1 MCIVCCWI
9 QKSVENIL
17 SEFLFKICL
26 QSIIYGWFRHQK
38 QINASFSCWR
48 NRSVIEQS
56 AAFHLWVVSVHSKH
70 DTWHMTHEPWAVA
83 TTWAKRLL
91 IPTSRLGAYSR
102 TSQLI
107 HWGWYVSGAWGVII
121 YSAGICE
128 CWPTYQWTNA
138 SASVCN
144 EAVLC
149 YKTFP
154 CSKYFLFYSITDIF
168 DNKINNLAL
177 WYINF
182 IAQHFSVR
190 LRTSG
195 MWAIAIVKNNNHK
208 SMQHYCINFEVVQF
222 FHSKC
227 LRS

>member
-1 MCIVCCWI
+1 MVGSDIKNKSMLLSVVGGTDQSLSSQQLFTCEWWVCTA
-9 QKSVENIL
+9 NMT
-17 SEFLFKICL
+17 
-26 QSIIYGWFRHQK
+26 
-38 QINASFSCWR
+38 
-48 NRSVIEQS
+48 
-56 AAFHLWVVSVHSKH
+56 H
-70 DTWHMTHEPWAVA
+70 DTWHMSHGHHLDQD
-83 TTWAKRLL
+83 KRLL

-107 HWGWYVSGAWGVII
+107 HWGWYVSWACGVII

-190 LRTSG
+190 LRTSE

-227 LRS
+227 LRSKIKKPSKKKLNIQ

>member
-1 MCIVCCWI
+1 MCI
-9 QKSVENIL
+9 
-17 SEFLFKICL
+17 
-26 QSIIYGWFRHQK
+26 
-38 QINASFSCWR
+38 
-48 NRSVIEQS
+48 
-56 AAFHLWVVSVHSKH
+56 
-70 DTWHMTHEPWAVA
+70 
-83 TTWAKRLL
+83 
-91 IPTSRLGAYSR
+91 
-102 TSQLI
+102 
-107 HWGWYVSGAWGVII
+107 WGVII

-195 MWAIAIVKNNNHK
+195 MWTIAIVKNNNHK
-208 SMQHYCINFEVVQF
+208 SMQHYCITQCSWTVTLRKKNFYTQNQSQQVSVTIV
-222 FHSKC
+222 HWYLIILKC
-227 LRS
+227 FAWRFLS

>member
-1 MCIVCCWI
+1 MCVVCCWI

-26 QSIIYGWFRHQK
+26 QSIICLVQTSKTNQCFFQLLEE
-38 QINASFSCWR
+38 QISHWAVSSFS
-48 NRSVIEQS
+48 
-56 AAFHLWVVSVHSKH
+56 LVSGECAQQ
-70 DTWHMTHEPWAVA
+70 TWHMTHEPWAMA
-83 TTWAKRLL
+83 TTWAKRLPK
-91 IPTSRLGAYSR
+91 PTSRIKNRSIFQNQSTHSLR
-102 TSQLI
+102 I
-107 HWGWYVSGAWGVII
+107 MCIWGVII

>member
-1 MCIVCCWI
+1 MTLTSNSAICANYHNFTLWLFNSSYKALYITYIHLDFLIYLPKERV
-9 QKSVENIL
+9 KTNSIL
-17 SEFLFKICL
+17 
-26 QSIIYGWFRHQK
+26 
-38 QINASFSCWR
+38 
-48 NRSVIEQS
+48 
-56 AAFHLWVVSVHSKH
+56 
-70 DTWHMTHEPWAVA
+70 
-83 TTWAKRLL
+83 
-91 IPTSRLGAYSR
+91 YSR
-102 TSQLI
+102 TKTSHSLRI
-107 HWGWYVSGAWGVII
+107 MCIWGVII

-208 SMQHYCINFEVVQF
+208 SMQHYCINFEVV
-222 FHSKC
+222 
-227 LRS
+227 